1 MSRMPFLYRR
11 QPIVWILAVVFA
23 VSMIALPGVD
33 ARADHDGTHT
43 MLGEYFWTGGN
54 TGGDLKAVFTP
65 TGDGTWDV
73 EFSFDFRDKPHLY
86 AGTAEG
92 SLTDGS
98 LKGTVKNENRR
109 RTFVFEGEVVES
121 KYKAEHAEMTQDER
135 RTGTLE
141 MELQ

>member
-1 MSRMPFLYRR
+1 MSASNPLRR
-11 QPIVWILAVVFA
+11 HPLLLALAAVLVVG
-23 VSMIALPGVD
+23 ALAMASGQ

-43 MLGEYFWTGGN
+43 MVGEYYWTGGS

-73 EFSFDFRDKPHLY
+73 EFFFDFRKKPHVY

-92 SLTDGS
+92 SLTDGA
-98 LKGTVKNENRR
+98 LEGEVKNENKR
-109 RTFVFEGEVVES
+109 RTFIFGGTVVES
-121 KYKAEHAEMTQDER
+121 KYSATHAEVTQEER

-141 MELQ
+141 MALQ